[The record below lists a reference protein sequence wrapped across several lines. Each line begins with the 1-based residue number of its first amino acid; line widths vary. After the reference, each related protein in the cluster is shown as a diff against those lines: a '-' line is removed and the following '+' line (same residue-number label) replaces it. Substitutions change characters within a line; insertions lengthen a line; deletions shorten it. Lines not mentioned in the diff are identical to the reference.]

1 MSNRVV
7 AAAGAAAV
15 ATYAAVAAS
24 LLALPPFVVE
34 APAVRT
40 AQVQPQAVPLSGA
53 VPVRAMEAPAVDRAP
68 AGAGRLPPA

>member
-40 AQVQPQAVPLSGA
+40 AQVQTIAPATAS
-53 VPVRAMEAPAVDRAP
+53 VPVRTPDAGPAPKSAE
-68 AGAGRLPPA
+68 RLPPA